1 MIAPETLLLHD
12 NSGPDAGESLL
23 FSAPS
28 RVLVARR
35 PDEVAGVLEEAQ
47 AALAA
52 GHYVAGFLSYD
63 LGLTL
68 EERLRPLCP
77 GNPAVPLAWLGIFGP
92 PQRLDRAGAWALV
105 EGDGE
110 AAIEGLELGISEA
123 EYRAAFE
130 AVQAYIAAGDVYQ
143 VNLTLQAHFHLK
155 GAPLAL
161 YRALCRKQPV
171 AHGAFLDTDELSVL
185 SLSPELFVEN
195 SGGDLTARPMKGT
208 IRRGRT
214 NREDAVLKAE
224 LASDIKS
231 RAENLMIVDLLRNDL
246 GRIAE
251 TGSVYVDDLFSVET
265 YRSLHTMTST
275 VRARMRPG
283 TGMVDVL
290 NALFPCG
297 SVTGAPKIRAMQI
310 IGEVE
315 AGPRGLYTGSLGY
328 FAPNGDFRFNVAIRT
343 ALVEAGGQG
352 SIGVGGGIVA
362 DSQLDAEWAECAL
375 KLDFFR
381 SAAEPEPPLGLIETL
396 LWEEGRGFA
405 LLERHLARMAD
416 SAAYLAIPF
425 DRATALATLDSVAG
439 QASRLRVRLVLDE
452 DGGLSVTAT
461 PLAEAGPASFRFA
474 LAQART
480 SSENRFL
487 FHKTTRRTFY
497 DQTRAAMAETLGVAE
512 AVFCNERGELTEGS
526 FTTLFIERDG
536 VLLTPALD
544 CGLLPGTLRAELLA
558 SGRAREA
565 VLFPRDLESAEAVW
579 LGNSVR
585 GLVRGEWVRSADK

>member
-1 MIAPETLLLHD
+1 VIAPKSLLLHD
-12 NSGPDAGESLL
+12 NSGPGAGESLL

-35 PDEVAGVLEEAQ
+35 PDEVGSILGEAQ

-52 GHYVAGFLSYD
+52 GQYVAGFLSYD

-77 GNPAVPLAWLGIFGP
+77 EKPAVPLAWLGIYGAP
-92 PQRLDRAGAWALV
+92 RRLDSAGAWALV
-105 EGDGE
+105 EGDDE
-110 AAIEGLELGISEA
+110 AGIGGLELGISEA
-123 EYRAAFE
+123 QYRRAFE

-143 VNLTLQAHFHLK
+143 VNLTLQAHFRPK
-155 GAPLAL
+155 GSPLAL

-171 AHGAFLDTDELSVL
+171 AHGAFLDTGELSVL

-195 SGGDLTARPMKGT
+195 SGGELTARPMKGT

-214 NREDAVLKAE
+214 NREDVALKAE
-224 LASDIKS
+224 LSSDIKS

-246 GRIAE
+246 GRVAE
-251 TGSVYVDDLFSVET
+251 TGSVRVDDLFEVET

-275 VRARMRPG
+275 VRARMRPD

-310 IGEVE
+310 IHEVE
-315 AGPRGLYTGSLGY
+315 AGPRGLYTGSLGF
-328 FAPNGDFRFNVAIRT
+328 FAPDGDFRFNVAIRT
-343 ALVEAGGQG
+343 ALVDAEGRG
-352 SIGVGGGIVA
+352 SIGIGGGIVA
-362 DSQLDAEWAECAL
+362 DSRCDAEWAECAL
-375 KLDFFR
+375 KLDFLK
-381 SAAEPEPPLGLIETL
+381 SAAEPESPLGLIETL
-396 LWEEGRGFA
+396 LWEEGRGFV

-425 DRATALATLDSVAG
+425 DRAAALAALNSVAG
-439 QASRLRVRLVLDE
+439 QAPRLRVRLLLGE
-452 DGGLSVTAT
+452 DGRLSVTAT
-461 PLAEAGPASFRFA
+461 PLPEAGPASFRFA
-474 LAQART
+474 LAEART
-480 SSENRFL
+480 SSQNRFL
-487 FHKTTRRTFY
+487 FHKTTRRAFY
-497 DQTRAAMAETLGVAE
+497 DDTRAAMAEKLGVAE
-512 AVFCNERGELTEGS
+512 AVFLNERGELTEGS

-544 CGLLPGTLRAELLA
+544 CGLLPGTLRAELLET
-558 SGRAREA
+558 GRAREA
-565 VLFPRDLESAEAVW
+565 VLFPSDLDVAEAIW

-585 GLVRGEWVRSADK
+585 GLVRGEWVRP